1 MDLLCDD
8 TCRCGKNMIIMPRGD
23 VRPIRFKVLNTDG
36 DRITFELDEVLFTVK
51 KYFTDRDYKFQK
63 KLSDGS
69 IYFGE
74 DGYYHFTIE
83 ESDTSKL
90 SYGDYVFD
98 IEIFKYNSVSPNIKE
113 TTIGQLILTDEAS
126 F

>member
-1 MDLLCDD
+1 MEPFCNR
-8 TCRCGKNMIIMPRGD
+8 TKMNTIIMPRGD
-23 VRPIRFKVLNTDG
+23 IRPIRFKVLNTDG
-36 DRITFELDEVLFTVK
+36 DRIDFKLDEILFTVK
-51 KYFTDRDYKFQK
+51 KYFTDKSYKFQK

-74 DGYYHFTIE
+74 DGYYHFVIE
-83 ESDTSKL
+83 ELDTKDL
-90 SYGDYVFD
+90 RYGDYIFD

-113 TTIGQLILTDEAS
+113 TTVGQLILTDEAS